1 MPSVSLYREI
11 EYIDSDDAL
20 KSACSHFSQEPV
32 IAIDTEFLRQNTY
45 FPKLCLI
52 QIASST
58 SVVCIDP
65 FGITDPEPLTD
76 LLLSANITK
85 VFHSCQQ
92 DLEVLFQYLDILP
105 ENLFDTQ
112 IAAQI
117 LGLGRQ
123 IGYAN
128 LVSELLSVELDKSQ
142 TRTDWTRRPLH
153 PDQLQYAA
161 EDVVPLY
168 KIHEILHQRLTE
180 SGQMSELQQQIRDRL
195 KREDFVVCA
204 SNGAKKLKGLNRIS
218 GQARKLAK
226 IMAVWREQQAIDQNR
241 PRQWILN
248 DGVLIA
254 LARQFSQGQPAKINN
269 DRYKKRYERHAAA
282 VLQFLR
288 HHDEAA
294 EMVAGVPVIEETT

>member
-1 MPSVSLYREI
+1 MPSVSPYREI
-11 EYIDSDDAL
+11 EFIDSDDAL
-20 KSACSHFSQEPV
+20 KSVCDHFSHEPV
-32 IAIDTEFLRQNTY
+32 IAIDTEFQRQNTY

-65 FGITDPEPLTD
+65 FAITDTEPLCH
-76 LLLSANITK
+76 LLQDPAITK

-92 DLEVLFQYLDILP
+92 DLEVLFLYLDILP

-117 LGLGRQ
+117 LGMGRQ
-123 IGYAN
+123 LGYAN
-128 LVSELLSVELDKSQ
+128 LVRELLSLELEKSQ
-142 TRTDWTRRPLH
+142 TRTDWTQRPLH

-168 KIHEILHQRLTE
+168 QIHDILHRKLVE
-180 SGQMSELQQQIRDRL
+180 SDQLAELQQQVRERL
-195 KREDFVVCA
+195 NREDYIVCA
-204 SNGAKKLKGLNRIS
+204 SNGVKRLKGLNRVT
-218 GQARKLAK
+218 GPARKLAK

-241 PRQWILN
+241 PRQWILK

-254 LARQFSQGQPAKINN
+254 LARQFSQGQAAKINN
-269 DRYKKRYERHAAA
+269 DRFRKRYERHAAA

-288 HHDEAA
+288 QHEDAA
-294 EMVAGVPVIEETT
+294 KLVAEVPVTEESS